1 MYTKALIGL
10 LIGRVATTV
19 IASTM
24 IVGIGWHLY
33 EATGNAFDL
42 ALIGLFQIIPIFLF
56 TLPAGWVADHF
67 SRRAILLI
75 TSSLQIIIL
84 VVIALLMNQETLNKW
99 YLYSALV
106 ILAIGRAF
114 FAPAIQS
121 ALPNIVKAEDLSK
134 AVALVSSLWN
144 MALTLGPF
152 IAGFLIAWLDKDFY
166 WLLLI
171 FGLFNIIG
179 FNLLPEFKAR
189 EGKKSINLSDLL
201 GGVAYLKRSP
211 EVLGSMVVD
220 LFIVLLG
227 SVMAI
232 LPVFVKDVLNAGPE
246 VLGLLRAMPAVG
258 ATIVGIALTRR
269 KQPIQQNGRA
279 LFIALFIFSC
289 SIVIFATIHIVWVAA
304 LALFIYGASDMISVV
319 LRSSIVQ
326 ICTPDR
332 LRGRVSSL
340 NTLFISSSNELGDFR
355 SGSAAA
361 LLGPVTGA
369 LVGGIMAFAVVGIS
383 MVVFK
388 PLRQLGELK
397 PYEDDQ
403 PEAETS
409 ASK

>member
-1 MYTKALIGL
+1 
-10 LIGRVATTV
+10 
-19 IASTM
+19 
-24 IVGIGWHLY
+24 
-33 EATGNAFDL
+33 
-42 ALIGLFQIIPIFLF
+42 
-56 TLPAGWVADHF
+56 
-67 SRRAILLI
+67 
-75 TSSLQIIIL
+75 
-84 VVIALLMNQETLNKW
+84 
-99 YLYSALV
+99 
-106 ILAIGRAF
+106 
-114 FAPAIQS
+114 
-121 ALPNIVKAEDLSK
+121 
-134 AVALVSSLWN
+134 

-171 FGLFNIIG
+171 FGLFNILG
-179 FNLLPEFKAR
+179 FSLLPEFKAR
-189 EGKKSINLSDLL
+189 EGKKSIKLSDLL
-201 GGVAYLKRSP
+201 GGVAYLKKSP

-258 ATIVGIALTRR
+258 ATLVGIALTRR

-289 SIVIFATIHIVWVAA
+289 SIVVFATIHIVWVAA

-409 ASK
+409 TSK

>member
-1 MYTKALIGL
+1 MYSKALYGL

-33 EATGNAFDL
+33 EATGSAFDL

-56 TLPAGWVADHF
+56 TLPAGWVADNF
-67 SRRAILLI
+67 SRRTILLL
-75 TSSLQIIIL
+75 SSTLQIVIL
-84 VVIALLMNQETLNKW
+84 IVIALIMNQEELNKW
-99 YLYSALV
+99 YLYGALI

-121 ALPNIVKAEDLSK
+121 ALPNIVKAEDLNK
-134 AVALVSSLWN
+134 AVALVSSSWN
-144 MALTLGPF
+144 LALTLGPF

-171 FGLFNIIG
+171 FGVFNIVG
-179 FNLLPEFKAR
+179 FSLLPDFKKR
-189 EGKKSINLSDLL
+189 SDKPTINLTDIL
-201 GGVAYLKRSP
+201 GGVAYLRRSP

-258 ATIVGIALTRR
+258 ATLVGIILTRR
-269 KQPIQQNGRA
+269 QEPIKQNGRA
-279 LFIALFIFSC
+279 LFIALFIFSS
-289 SIVIFATIHIVWVAA
+289 SIVLFATVHIVWVAA
-304 LALFIYGASDMISVV
+304 VALFIYGASDMISVV

-326 ICTPDR
+326 ICTPDK

-340 NTLFISSSNELGDFR
+340 NTLFIASSNELGDFR

-383 MVVFK
+383 MVLFK

-397 PYEDDQ
+397 AYEEDV
-403 PEAETS
+403 PESVS
-409 ASK
+409 ATK

>member
-1 MYTKALIGL
+1 MYSKALIGL
-10 LIGRVATTV
+10 IIGRVATTV

-33 EATGNAFDL
+33 EATGSAFDL

-56 TLPAGWVADHF
+56 TLPAGWVADNF
-67 SRRAILLI
+67 SRKTILLL
-75 TSSLQIIIL
+75 TSSLQILIL

-106 ILAIGRAF
+106 VLAIGRAF

-121 ALPNIVKAEDLSK
+121 ALPNIVKAEDLNK
-134 AVALVSSLWN
+134 AVALVSSSWN
-144 MALTLGPF
+144 LALTLGPF

-166 WLLLI
+166 WLLLAFGIFNI
-171 FGLFNIIG
+171 FGFS
-179 FNLLPEFKAR
+179 LLPDFKSSG
-189 EGKKSINLSDLL
+189 EKKTINVSDLL
-201 GGVAYLKRSP
+201 GGVAYLRKSP

-258 ATIVGIALTRR
+258 ATLVGIVLTRR

-279 LFIALFIFSC
+279 LFIALFIFSS
-289 SIVIFATIHIVWVAA
+289 SIVLFATVHIVWVAA
-304 LALFIYGASDMISVV
+304 VALFIYGASDMISVV

-340 NTLFISSSNELGDFR
+340 NTLFIASSNELGDFR

-383 MVVFK
+383 MIVFK

-397 PYEDDQ
+397 AYEDDQ
-403 PEAETS
+403 PSTETS
-409 ASK
+409 DSK

>member
-1 MYTKALIGL
+1 MYSKALIGL
-10 LIGRVATTV
+10 LMGRVATTV

-33 EATGNAFDL
+33 EATGSAFDL

-56 TLPAGWVADHF
+56 TLPAGWVADNF
-67 SRRAILLI
+67 SRRTILLVS
-75 TSSLQIIIL
+75 TVLQIIIL
-84 VVIALLMNQETLNKW
+84 ITIALIMNQEELNKW

-106 ILAIGRAF
+106 VLAIGRAF

-121 ALPNIVKAEDLSK
+121 ALPNIVKAEDLNK
-134 AVALVSSLWN
+134 AVALVSSSWN
-144 MALTLGPF
+144 LALTLGPF

-171 FGLFNIIG
+171 FGVFNIVG
-179 FNLLPEFKAR
+179 FSLLPEFKKR
-189 EGKKSINLSDLL
+189 SDRPTINLSDIL
-201 GGVAYLKRSP
+201 GGVSYLRRSP

-258 ATIVGIALTRR
+258 ATLVGIILTRR
-269 KQPIQQNGRA
+269 HEPIKQNGRA
-279 LFIALFIFSC
+279 LFIALFIFSG
-289 SIVIFATIHIVWVAA
+289 SIVLFATVHIVWVAA
-304 LALFIYGASDMISVV
+304 VALFIYGASDMISVV

-326 ICTPDR
+326 ICTPDK

-340 NTLFISSSNELGDFR
+340 NTLFIASSNELGDFR

-383 MVVFK
+383 MVLFK

-397 PYEDDQ
+397 AYEDDQ
-403 PEAETS
+403 PEANK
-409 ASK
+409 ALK